1 MKISV
6 IIAAYHGEKYI
17 AEQLMSLFHQTL
29 VPDEILIGDDS
40 GDEKTIDEIDR
51 VRKEYSGDL
60 RVIRNPSRLG
70 IIGNYK
76 NLAQQTR
83 GDLIY
88 FCDQD
93 DVWLPQKIEKLAGAL
108 EAHPDKMAA
117 VCNSE
122 TTDKDLNPR
131 HQLFV
136 ERTPAFYEF
145 THRLEQGTWDSFKDI
160 FMQKY
165 IFPAHNMVMKKAM
178 LDLFTA
184 VPEDYGKSRLYH
196 DVWLARITSLA
207 GKLYYLDEI
216 LTHYRLHETN
226 SNGFEAPQQE
236 SLSQILAFFS
246 HSTAEIGITALQ
258 LDHIYQVAAQERH
271 RELFASENL
280 EQLRRFADFFRKRAV
295 LHTRSRFFRPAAA
308 ASLWSDYFRYGMGFR
323 SLVRDLLVK

>member
-6 IIAAYHGEKYI
+6 IIATYHGEKYI

-29 VPDEILIGDDS
+29 APDEILIGDDS

-51 VRKEYSGDL
+51 VRNAYSGDL
-60 RVIRNPSRLG
+60 RIIRNPSRLG
-70 IIGNYK
+70 IIGNYR
-76 NLAQQTR
+76 NLAQQAV

-108 EAHPDKMAA
+108 ETHPDKMAA

-122 TTDKDLNPR
+122 TTDKDLNPH

-145 THRLEQGTWDSFKDI
+145 TRRLEQGTWDSFKDI

-165 IFPAHNMVMKKAM
+165 IFPAHNMVMKKNM

-196 DVWLARITSLA
+196 DVWLARIASLA

-216 LTHYRLHETN
+216 LTHYRIHETN
-226 SNGFEAPQQE
+226 SNGFEAPQPE
-236 SLSQILAFFS
+236 SVPQLLALFS
-246 HSTAEIGITALQ
+246 RSTAEIEKTAQQ

-271 RELFASENL
+271 RELFPSENL

-308 ASLWSDYFRYGMGFR
+308 ASLWSEYFRYGLGVR